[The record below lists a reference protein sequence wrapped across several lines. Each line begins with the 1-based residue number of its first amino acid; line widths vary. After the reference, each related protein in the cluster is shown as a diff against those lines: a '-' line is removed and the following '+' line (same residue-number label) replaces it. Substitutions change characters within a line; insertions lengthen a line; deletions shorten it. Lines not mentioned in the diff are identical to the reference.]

1 MFTPRD
7 FQGSCW
13 DERELNM
20 GRSRHGDESPMSF
33 FSFQDVM
40 MCTIG
45 VTIVITMVLIL
56 QIGADAAVVE
66 ATESQANAD
75 LTKSRGELASEAAG
89 LKQRLD
95 RAAQAKSPNQALV
108 RGALRQEL
116 RSELDKRD
124 QATAQKKKVEQDV
137 REVLAQLS
145 ADPSAIE
152 ASELIRKRDELEER
166 LATTQLRRRV
176 TYLLAEDDRLPVI
189 IEVSGAQLV
198 AGTNSEQDS
207 PLAIPLNDPA
217 TAAVLLKQWIQSL
230 PNPTKRTLLFVVK
243 PSGVALWRDISQA
256 FAEDAQI
263 GALPRGLDLIEEDS
277 YTSDRFRP
285 AVKEAKP

>member
-1 MFTPRD
+1 
-7 FQGSCW
+7 
-13 DERELNM
+13 M
-20 GRSRHGDESPMSF
+20 GRSRRGDESPMSF

-66 ATESQANAD
+66 ATESQAKAD
-75 LTKSRGELASEAAG
+75 LPKSRAELANEAAG
-89 LKQRLD
+89 LKDRLN
-95 RAAQAKSPNQALV
+95 AAAVKKSPNQALV
-108 RGALRQEL
+108 RGTLRQEL
-116 RSELDKRD
+116 RSELDKR
-124 QATAQKKKVEQDV
+124 QRATDEKKKVEMQV
-137 REVLAQLS
+137 REMVALSS

-152 ASELIRKRDELEER
+152 AAELIRKRDELEER

-176 TYLLAEDDRLPVI
+176 TYLLAEDDRKPVI

-198 AGTNSEQDS
+198 AGTNAEQDS

-217 TAAVLLKQWIQSL
+217 TAAALLKKWIQSL
-230 PNPTKRTLLFVVK
+230 PDPTKRTLLFVVK
-243 PSGVALWRDISQA
+243 PSGIAMWRDISQT
-256 FAEDAQI
+256 FADDNELSS
-263 GALPRGLDLIEEDS
+263 LPRGLDLIEEES

-285 AVKEAKP
+285 AAKDAKP

>member
-116 RSELDKRD
+116 RSEVDKRER
-124 QATAQKKKVEQDV
+124 ATSEKKKVEEQV

-152 ASELIRKRDELEER
+152 AAELIRKRDELEER

>member
-176 TYLLAEDDRLPVI
+176 TYLLAEDDRQPVI

-217 TAAVLLKQWIQSL
+217 TAAALLKQWIQGL

>member
-277 YTSDRFRP
+277 YTSERFRP
-285 AVKEAKP
+285 SVKEAKP

>member
-176 TYLLAEDDRLPVI
+176 TYLLAEDDRQPVI
-189 IEVSGAQLV
+189 IVVSGAQLV

-256 FAEDAQI
+256 FAQDAQI

-285 AVKEAKP
+285 AVKEVKP

>member
-116 RSELDKRD
+116 RSELDKRER
-124 QATAQKKKVEQDV
+124 ATSEKKKVEEQV

-256 FAEDAQI
+256 FAQDAQI

-285 AVKEAKP
+285 AVKEVKP

>member
-256 FAEDAQI
+256 FAQDAQI

-285 AVKEAKP
+285 AVKEVKP

>member
-56 QIGADAAVVE
+56 QIGA
-66 ATESQANAD
+66 
-75 LTKSRGELASEAAG
+75 
-89 LKQRLD
+89 
-95 RAAQAKSPNQALV
+95 
-108 RGALRQEL
+108 
-116 RSELDKRD
+116 
-124 QATAQKKKVEQDV
+124 
-137 REVLAQLS
+137 
-145 ADPSAIE
+145 
-152 ASELIRKRDELEER
+152 
-166 LATTQLRRRV
+166 
-176 TYLLAEDDRLPVI
+176 
-189 IEVSGAQLV
+189 
-198 AGTNSEQDS
+198 
-207 PLAIPLNDPA
+207 
-217 TAAVLLKQWIQSL
+217 
-230 PNPTKRTLLFVVK
+230 
-243 PSGVALWRDISQA
+243 
-256 FAEDAQI
+256 
-263 GALPRGLDLIEEDS
+263 LPRGLDLIEEDS

>member
-176 TYLLAEDDRLPVI
+176 TYLLAEDDRQPVI

-256 FAEDAQI
+256 FAQDAQI

>member
-1 MFTPRD
+1 M
-7 FQGSCW
+7 
-13 DERELNM
+13 
-20 GRSRHGDESPMSF
+20 
-33 FSFQDVM
+33 
-40 MCTIG
+40 
-45 VTIVITMVLIL
+45 
-56 QIGADAAVVE
+56 
-66 ATESQANAD
+66 
-75 LTKSRGELASEAAG
+75 
-89 LKQRLD
+89 
-95 RAAQAKSPNQALV
+95 
-108 RGALRQEL
+108 
-116 RSELDKRD
+116 
-124 QATAQKKKVEQDV
+124 
-137 REVLAQLS
+137 LAQLS

-256 FAEDAQI
+256 FAQDAQI

>member
-116 RSELDKRD
+116 RSELDKRER
-124 QATAQKKKVEQDV
+124 ATSEKKKVEEQV

-217 TAAVLLKQWIQSL
+217 TAAALLKQWIQGL

-256 FAEDAQI
+256 FAQDAQI